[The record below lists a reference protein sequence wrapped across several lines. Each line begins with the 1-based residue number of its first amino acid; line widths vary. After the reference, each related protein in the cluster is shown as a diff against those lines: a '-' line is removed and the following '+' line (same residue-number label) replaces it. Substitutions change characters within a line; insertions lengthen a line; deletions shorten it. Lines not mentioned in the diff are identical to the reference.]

1 MKLPD
6 APTMTFISLQHT
18 LKAQLH
24 CIISSHLN
32 HAALLIAE
40 LVCQR
45 ARREVFFFFLPV
57 SNCDGK
63 GGKKSAAPSAL
74 IGNTL
79 ERSD

>member
-45 ARREVFFFFLPV
+45 ARREVFFFFFACFQLRW
-57 SNCDGK
+57 K

>member
-45 ARREVFFFFLPV
+45 ARREFFFFFFACFQLRW
-57 SNCDGK
+57 K
-63 GGKKSAAPSAL
+63 GGKKICSSFSANWEHVGAQ
-74 IGNTL
+74 
-79 ERSD
+79 

>member
-45 ARREVFFFFLPV
+45 ARREFFFFCLFPIAMERGEKIC
-57 SNCDGK
+57 SSF
-63 GGKKSAAPSAL
+63 SANWEHVGA
-74 IGNTL
+74 
-79 ERSD
+79 

>member
-45 ARREVFFFFLPV
+45 ARREVFFFFFCLFPI
-57 SNCDGK
+57 
-63 GGKKSAAPSAL
+63 AM
-74 IGNTL
+74 
-79 ERSD
+79 ERGEKNLQLLQR